1 MRNSF
6 WALGAV
12 LAPAALFVAPAGAD
26 ETIDALIAEATQSS
40 LAYEIV
46 ESLTTE
52 VGPRLAGTEA
62 ELRAREWAV
71 AELTRLGFD
80 NVRVE
85 QYGMPV
91 WERGPL
97 EVEILAPYPQR
108 LIATALGGSASTP
121 AGGVEGELAYFASFA
136 DLQAAPAT
144 GLEGKIV
151 YVDDAMTRTQTG
163 QGYGPAV
170 AKRGLAWSEA
180 QSRGAV
186 AVMIRSVGT
195 DSHRM
200 PHTGNMRMPDA
211 RPEIAAVAVSAPD
224 ADQIR
229 RIAARG
235 ETMRVR
241 LASTTSW
248 RDVGTS
254 GNVIAE
260 VRGREAPDEIVL
272 IGAHLDSWDLGT
284 GAIDDGAG
292 VGIVVAAA
300 KLIAD
305 MPQRPRRTV
314 RVVLFGAEEV
324 GLFGAK
330 AYAEAHADEL
340 PNHIMAAESDFGADR
355 IWRIGSYVGSGA
367 LETMDAIAASVAHLG
382 VVRGGNYAGGG
393 PDVTPLKAAG
403 VPILEPDQSGWDYFD
418 LHHTP
423 DDTFDKIDPDA
434 LAQNVA
440 VYAALIYQIADS
452 DVDFRA
458 EAEVEAD

>member
-1 MRNSF
+1 VLFRS
-6 WALGAV
+6 AAADDAV
-12 LAPAALFVAPAGAD
+12 
-26 ETIDALIAEATQSS
+26 DALIAEASQSR

-62 ELRAREWAV
+62 EARARDWAV

-80 NVRVE
+80 DVRVE
-85 QYGMPV
+85 EYTMPV

-97 EVEILAPYPQR
+97 EVEILSPYPQR
-108 LIATALGGSASTP
+108 LVATALGGSASTP

-136 DLQAAPAT
+136 DLQAAPAS

-151 YVDDAMTRTQTG
+151 YVDDSMTRTQTG
-163 QGYGPAV
+163 EGYGPAV
-170 AKRGLAWSEA
+170 AKRGSAWSEA
-180 QSRGAV
+180 QERGAV
-186 AVMIRSVGT
+186 AVIIRSVGT
-195 DSHRM
+195 DSHRV
-200 PHTGNMRMPDA
+200 PHTGGMRFTDT
-211 RPEIAAVAVSAPD
+211 RPGIAAVAVSAPD
-224 ADQIR
+224 ADQLR

-241 LASTTSW
+241 VASTTSW
-248 RDVGTS
+248 RDEGVS

-284 GAIDDGAG
+284 GAIDDGSG
-292 VGIVVAAA
+292 VAIVVAAA

-305 MPQRPRRTV
+305 MPQPPRRTV

-324 GLFGAK
+324 GIFGAK
-330 AYAEAHADEL
+330 AYATAHEDEL
-340 PNHIMAAESDFGADR
+340 SDHIIAAESDFGADR
-355 IWRIGSYVGSGA
+355 IWRLRSRVGSGA
-367 LETMDAIAASVAHLG
+367 LDEMDALAMTVAGLG
-382 VVRGGNYAGGG
+382 VVRGGNGAGGA
-393 PDVTPLKAAG
+393 PDVTPLAEAG
-403 VPILEPDQSGWDYFD
+403 VPILEPDQNGWDYFD

-423 DDTFDKIDPDA
+423 DDTFDKIDPEA

-440 VYAALIYQIADS
+440 VYAALIYQIANG

-458 EAEVEAD
+458 EAVAEDE